1 MLKKRFIG
9 KLNGVCI
16 DFFYKFGVLNNYVK
30 TDIMKRFFIAV
41 LMLGFASTMFAQ
53 NWTELFAYE
62 LEKGEYRTYYKIDR
76 EGKYFSFDADG
87 DQLNPIKNYKKVGN
101 KETFDV
107 YLDYQPNTLGYKV
120 EITLAP
126 ELENTKIKTVED
138 LKKQQIKVRRPGTDF
153 VETYGIKLK
162 SQGGNYPYHD
172 DEPAGPGGQINKVKD
187 GAKQLFNKGKEMM
200 QKNKEKREAKKEEKA
215 KEEKK

>member
-1 MLKKRFIG
+1 MEYISA
-9 KLNGVCI
+9 
-16 DFFYKFGVLNNYVK
+16 
-30 TDIMKRFFIAV
+30 IAV
-41 LMLGFASTMFAQ
+41 DFGSTNSGCAQ
-53 NWTELFAYE
+53 
-62 LEKGEYRTYYKIDR
+62 I
-76 EGKYFSFDADG
+76 FSFDADG

-120 EITLAP
+120 ELTLAP
-126 ELENTKIKTVED
+126 ELENTKIKSVED

-162 SQGGNYPYHD
+162 SQGGNYPFQGE
-172 DEPAGPGGQINKVKD
+172 DEQAGPGGQINKVKD
-187 GAKQLFNKGKEMM
+187 GAKQLFSKGKEMM
-200 QKNKEKREAKKEEKA
+200 QKNKEKREAKKEAKA

>member
-1 MLKKRFIG
+1 
-9 KLNGVCI
+9 
-16 DFFYKFGVLNNYVK
+16 
-30 TDIMKRFFIAV
+30 MKRFFITV

-62 LEKGEYRTYYKIDR
+62 LEQGEYRTYYKIDR

-120 EITLAP
+120 ELTLAP
-126 ELENTKIKTVED
+126 ELENTKIKSVED
-138 LKKQQIKVRRPGTDF
+138 LKKQQIKVRHHGTNV

-162 SQGGNYPYHD
+162 SQGGNYPYQGEEESSD
-172 DEPAGPGGQINKVKD
+172 PRNKIGKVKD
-187 GAKQLFNKGKEMM
+187 GAKQLFSKGKEMM